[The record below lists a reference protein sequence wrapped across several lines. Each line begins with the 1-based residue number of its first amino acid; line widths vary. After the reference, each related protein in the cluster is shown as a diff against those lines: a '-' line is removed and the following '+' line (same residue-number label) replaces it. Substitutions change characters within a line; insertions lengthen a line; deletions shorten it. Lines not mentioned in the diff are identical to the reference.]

1 MSIFDNEDHAR
12 GPVTITFG
20 ENGEYQRTFDTWE
33 DLQDAEWG
41 QYLEDNGID
50 GSVMGHPCEIEHAE
64 FGRVWSDDQLID
76 FTNNRVD
83 LHIGRDLDR
92 DGNPDISVTTTL
104 AEWNVYDE
112 DGNIIRPDND
122 TLYYEQGPYIQRNPV
137 DPSLY
142 EEKLSGVDLDTLEFE
157 EGVDGGG
164 FVDTLEFEEGVD
176 GGGFVMPLVAET
188 PSVFSGLPGSV
199 TSICQTPDVNELPD
213 DLKQGIPAILD
224 WLNPNETMKNCWKH
238 ASEYSDDNPLVDLL
252 AKAEQTIGMDLG
264 DAANKAL
271 DIAGDAV
278 ETAYDVLK
286 PT

>member
-122 TLYYEQGPYIQRNPV
+122 ILYDQGPYIQRNPV

-142 EEKLSGVDLDTLEFE
+142 EKQLSGVGNLEDAARTAADAVG
-157 EGVDGGG
+157 GVGNLQG
-164 FVDTLEFEEGVD
+164 LAN
-176 GGGFVMPLVAET
+176 MLPKT
-188 PSVFSGLPGSV
+188 PDVFSGAPGS
-199 TSICQTPDVNELPD
+199 ILGNFQTPDPVQTNNGLPGI
-213 DLKQGIPAILD
+213 DLKNFSTFPDISGTSFGPSAIAAGVGMVNILEANGFEQLAELGKDVVRDMAGTDIDTADPFGEWQSITSDPDIPT
-224 WLNPNETMKNCWKH
+224 P
-238 ASEYSDDNPLVDLL
+238 
-252 AKAEQTIGMDLG
+252 GR
-264 DAANKAL
+264 
-271 DIAGDAV
+271 
-278 ETAYDVLK
+278 
-286 PT
+286 